1 MQIWK
6 FLLDGITGDL
16 SKKKILPA
24 LAQFA
29 EINHEKVQIQLIG
42 YSRSEAN
49 YSEILSILNQNSSTG
64 TNFLNQISFLTGQY
78 DDGGV
83 FFDLIAGLKEDERL
97 INYLAIPPQTFVK
110 ILQNSCPFSNRE
122 IDIIIEKPFG
132 RDLKEAQQMLG
143 VIQACDLKGK
153 VHFSDHYL
161 FKTASHV
168 SKAELLNFKNLKNK
182 KLQKI
187 TINALESVDLKERKG
202 YYEGIGALRDM
213 FVHLFSLLNLGLEFY
228 SQDEIDYSTFSVK
241 NLSLGQY
248 QSYLEDTQLNNS
260 ETDTYFQINSQ
271 IELGGDKIELKLE
284 SGKKLGQK
292 DTSILLEFTDGSSFI
307 WNVNPE
313 KYLELISKEEN
324 LKLGL
329 DKNNYLDHTN
339 LFQDLLDRDHSRFVD
354 PKYISITWEM
364 LDKILEFKKAKEISL
379 KIYKDS
385 IYPAELV

>member
-1 MQIWK
+1 MQTWK

-29 EINHEKVQIQLIG
+29 EINHEKVQIELIG
-42 YSRSEAN
+42 YSRSEAD
-49 YSEILSILNQNSSTG
+49 YTEIINILNQNTNSG
-64 TNFLNQISFLTGQY
+64 ENFLSKVSFVTGQY
-78 DDGGV
+78 DDGTV
-83 FFDLIAGLKEDERL
+83 FFDLIAGLKENERL
-97 INYLAIPPQTFVK
+97 VNYLAIPPQTFVK

-132 RDLKEAQQMLG
+132 RDLNEAQHMLG

-161 FKTASHV
+161 FKTATHV

-182 KLQKI
+182 KLTKI
-187 TINALESVDLKERKG
+187 TVNALESVDLKERKG

-213 FVHLFSLLNLGLEFY
+213 FVHLFSLLNLGLELY
-228 SQDEIDYSTFSVK
+228 TQEEIDYSSFDVQ
-241 NLSLGQY
+241 NLTLGQY
-248 QSYLEDTQLNNS
+248 QSYLEDTQLEYS
-260 ETDTYFQINSQ
+260 DTDTYFQADTSIQLGENKIN
-271 IELGGDKIELKLE
+271 LRLE

-292 DTSILLEFTDGSSFI
+292 DTSILLEFDDGSSFI
-307 WNVNPE
+307 WKVNPE
-313 KYLELISKEEN
+313 KYLELISGDES

-354 PKYISITWEM
+354 PKYITITWEM
-364 LDKILEFKKAKEISL
+364 LEKILAFKDKNGIST
-379 KIYKDS
+379 KNYKDS
-385 IYPAELV
+385 IYPVELD